1 MTRGYSSAEVR
12 ANYARARTLCEGVGD
27 ARQLFEIVHGVW
39 YPQLAG
45 TADGKAWRSV
55 ENLARIAGQLNAVEY
70 ELRAELARGRTE
82 LWSGHV
88 GVAVRIFMQI
98 LESVETQAVDFQ
110 VGAYGVH
117 PVVGALAQSAVAL
130 WLHGRPDQA
139 RAHAER
145 GLAQAEKSAQ
155 PFDLASVLCHAAL
168 VEVVCGNTD
177 AAGAAA
183 ARAAAICRDQDVAY
197 FQPLSRFL
205 VGAALAEHGDV
216 DAGLPD
222 MVRGLAEQRAVSG
235 PFLGDL
241 ILAFIASAQGRAGQW
256 DEGLERVEEGIAM
269 AETQLERV
277 FAAEL
282 WRVKGELLLGKA
294 RRAKPRTNTLT
305 PRTAAAAEECFRRAL
320 EIAREQEA
328 ASLALTAA
336 MSLVRLSEARAG
348 NSEAMKVFRSVYA
361 SFTEGFG
368 TKDLTE
374 ATALL
379 HRGQ

>member
-1 MTRGYSSAEVR
+1 
-12 ANYARARTLCEGVGD
+12 
-27 ARQLFEIVHGVW
+27 
-39 YPQLAG
+39 
-45 TADGKAWRSV
+45 
-55 ENLARIAGQLNAVEY
+55 
-70 ELRAELARGRTE
+70 
-82 LWSGHV
+82 
-88 GVAVRIFMQI
+88 
-98 LESVETQAVDFQ
+98 
-110 VGAYGVH
+110 
-117 PVVGALAQSAVAL
+117 
-130 WLHGRPDQA
+130 
-139 RAHAER
+139 
-145 GLAQAEKSAQ
+145 
-155 PFDLASVLCHAAL
+155 
-168 VEVVCGNTD
+168 
-177 AAGAAA
+177 
-183 ARAAAICRDQDVAY
+183 
-197 FQPLSRFL
+197 
-205 VGAALAEHGDV
+205 
-216 DAGLPD
+216 
-222 MVRGLAEQRAVSG
+222 
-235 PFLGDL
+235 
-241 ILAFIASAQGRAGQW
+241 
-256 DEGLERVEEGIAM
+256 M